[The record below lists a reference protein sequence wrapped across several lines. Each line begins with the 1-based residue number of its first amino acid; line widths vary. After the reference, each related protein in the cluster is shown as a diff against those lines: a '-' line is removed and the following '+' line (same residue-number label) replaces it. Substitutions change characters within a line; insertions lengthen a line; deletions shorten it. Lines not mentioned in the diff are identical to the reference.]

1 MGLWDG
7 RLLWHGSCI
16 AQTGTIL
23 AYRQANR
30 SDPVL
35 SVARFLHGGYSRLAR
50 SDMHATHT
58 SRQAMHAAHTS
69 LACGKK
75 DTPTWFV

>member
-7 RLLWHGSCI
+7 RLLWHDSCI
-16 AQTGTIL
+16 ALTGTLL

-35 SVARFLHGGYSRLAR
+35 CVARFLHGDYFRLAG
-50 SDMHATHT
+50 SDMHAAHT
-58 SRQAMHAAHTS
+58 SRQAMHAAHS
-69 LACGKK
+69 
-75 DTPTWFV
+75 